1 MKTSRIF
8 FALFVTFLAFIQVS
22 FAQKNKAEN
31 VVKAYYTA
39 LDAADVDGFNKI
51 AATNFM
57 LTAPVSPTPF
67 NTESWKMLAMGFKQG
82 FPDMKHEII
91 DWFADGNKVAVKGI
105 FTGTNTGSMQ
115 GNPPSGKKATLPF
128 NALAELDG
136 NGKIAS
142 MNVQFDN
149 AAFMKQLMPD
159 MVSTDQIKQNARIAY
174 ESLNKRDFA
183 TFKTVCAADFTEYSA
198 GPAPI
203 KGMDNVIEA
212 YKMFFAMAPDLKFD
226 ITNLT
231 VEGNR
236 VIVESTTTGTNTGMV
251 MGMLPA
257 SGKKVKTMDVDIVTF
272 DAQGKA
278 TSHSTANPNEFFH
291 QIGYGSLT
299 NPNTGVIMAVY
310 AAFGKGDAAGIAA
323 LCDENV
329 VWDCPDNPT
338 KAARRFVGSK
348 NIPTFFGDLMSD
360 VKVTK
365 FQPTRF
371 VADGDDVMVAI
382 DVEWVKNGQTQTM
395 AAPFNH
401 HFKVQNG
408 KIVWFREVVGK
419 ISDATMAASSKK

>member
-8 FALFVTFLAFIQVS
+8 FTLFVTFLAFIQVS
-22 FAQKNKAEN
+22 FAQKSKAEN

-39 LDAADVDGFNKI
+39 LDAADVAGFNKI
-51 AATNFM
+51 AAANFM
-57 LTAPVSPTPF
+57 LTAPISPTPF

-82 FPDMKHEII
+82 FPDMKHQVI
-91 DWFADGNKVAVKGI
+91 DWFADGNKVAVRGI

-115 GNPPSGKKATLPF
+115 GNPPSGKKVTLPF
-128 NALAELDG
+128 NALAELDDH
-136 NGKIAS
+136 GKMVS

-149 AAFMKQLMPD
+149 AIFMKQLMPD

-174 ESLNKRDFA
+174 ESLSKRDFA

-203 KGMDNVIEA
+203 KGVDNAIEA
-212 YKMFFAMAPDLKFD
+212 YKMFFAMAPDMKFD

-231 VEGNR
+231 VDGNR

-278 TSHSTANPNEFFH
+278 TSHRTANPNEFFH

-299 NPNTGVIMAVY
+299 NPNTGIIMAGY
-310 AAFGKGDAAGIAA
+310 DAFGKGDVAGLLA
-323 LCDENV
+323 LVDENAT
-329 VWDCPDNPT
+329 WDATESPLMRFCKG
-338 KAARRFVGSK
+338 KAEIQKFIMDIPKFVSFQKFEPARF
-348 NIPTFFGDLMSD
+348 I
-360 VKVTK
+360 
-365 FQPTRF
+365 
-371 VADGDDVMVAI
+371 ADGDDVIVLLNVDLTKTSDNKAYSVHPI
-382 DVEWVKNGQTQTM
+382 
-395 AAPFNH
+395 H
-401 HFKVQNG
+401 HFTLKNG
-408 KIVWFREVVGK
+408 KIVAFKET
-419 ISDATMAASSKK
+419 IDTYQPMAMVSKK